1 MKRQQ
6 HLQGRVLRFIREYD
20 LFEANEPLLVGVS
33 GGPDSVCLLHILS
46 ELKLT
51 LGVALHIVHLNHML
65 RGAES
70 DADAE
75 YVYSLARELGIPA
88 TIENRD
94 VKAYQRKNRLSL
106 EEAAREVRYTFF
118 SEVSRSLGAD
128 TVAVGHTADDQIETI
143 LMHLVRG
150 AGLSGLRG
158 MQPLNIWRLPERA
171 RLRIARPLLEARR
184 HETEDYCHTKE
195 LYPRSD
201 SSNRVPDQLRNK
213 VRSQLIPLLR
223 EYNPDIEMALL
234 RTARAAD
241 ADMAYIDEQ
250 VYRLCGH
257 VIEER
262 PEGIA
267 IERAEFSRLYPA
279 LKRHIVRSA
288 LLRLLGDLQD
298 IASIHVE
305 SLLEAMT
312 KPAGKRLHLPR
323 GLAFHGDYS
332 HGLITARGE
341 IGCPYPPLDG
351 EHHLNVP
358 GETELGG
365 WRVRSIILEHR
376 PKDAAYKE
384 LQACLD
390 FDVTGKEL
398 TVRGRK
404 RGDRFQ
410 PLGMEFPKKLQDFMV
425 DSKIPRH
432 WRDRVPLVCSPQQIL
447 WVAGWRI
454 DHRARVTP
462 STKRVLCLEFKS
474 IKET

>member
-6 HLQGRVLRFIREYD
+6 PLPRRVLRFIREHD
-20 LFEANEPLLVGVS
+20 LFRANEPLLVGVS

-46 ELKLT
+46 GLKLT
-51 LGVALHIVHLNHML
+51 PGTELHIAHLNHML

-75 YVYSLARELGIPA
+75 YVYSLARELGITA

-158 MQPLNIWRLPERA
+158 MQPLNIWRLPEGA
-171 RLRIARPLLEARR
+171 SLRIARPLLEVRR
-184 HETEDYCHTKE
+184 DETEDYCHTKG
-195 LYPRSD
+195 LSPRSD
-201 SSNRVPDQLRNK
+201 SSNRLPSQLRNR

-223 EYNPDIEMALL
+223 EYNPDIETSLL

-267 IERAEFSRLYPA
+267 IERDEFSRLYPA

-288 LLRLLGDLQD
+288 LLRLLGDLHD
-298 IASIHVE
+298 IESIHIE

-323 GLAFHGDYS
+323 GLAFHGDYG

-351 EHHLNVP
+351 EHRLNVP
-358 GETELGG
+358 GETEFSG
-365 WRVRSIILEHR
+365 WRVRSIILKQR
-376 PKDAAYKE
+376 PADAVEMKWRN
-384 LQACLD
+384 CLD
-390 FDVTGKEL
+390 FDVTGDKL

-410 PLGMEFPKKLQDFMV
+410 PLGMEYPKKLQDFMV

-432 WRDRVPLVCSPQQIL
+432 WRDGVPLVCSPQQII

-454 DHRARVTP
+454 DHRAMVTQ
-462 STKRVLCLEFKS
+462 STERVLCIEFEI